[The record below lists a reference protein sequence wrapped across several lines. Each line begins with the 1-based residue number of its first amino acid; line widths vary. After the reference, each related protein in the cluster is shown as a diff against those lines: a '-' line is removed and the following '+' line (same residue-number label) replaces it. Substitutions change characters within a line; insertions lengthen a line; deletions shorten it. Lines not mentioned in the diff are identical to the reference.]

1 MIELLARRLTSILMS
16 QLSENILL
24 SGQTALPAAT
34 LSLRAGPLT
43 LLFVDGDLR
52 RIKLG
57 EREVVRRVYVA
68 LRDCYWRTVLPIISK
83 LQIEQASNSF
93 AISYDARHQQGEI
106 DFAWHAHIT
115 GDARGRLVW
124 TMEGAARSDFQTNR
138 VGLCVLHPIHECAGA
153 PCLVEHTDGSLT
165 QGRFPDHIAPHQP
178 FFDLR
183 ALTHEVAPGVEAEV
197 RLTGDV
203 FEMEDQRNWTDAS
216 YKIYSRPLSQPFP
229 FTIKQGER
237 IAQSFTLTLKGD
249 ATTTPVAAR
258 DELAFTVL
266 PAARGRL
273 PQLGLGVA
281 SHGEPLTAYEVAR
294 LRALKLA
301 HLRVDLD
308 LGRSDHAATLSR
320 LSEEAYAI
328 NLYLEIALTLSDN
341 AEEELRRLR
350 SVLEETLPPV
360 YRWLIFHRA
369 EQVTD
374 EKWITLARQHLEAF
388 APGAAFSGGTNN
400 YFTELNRQRPSLA
413 AADAIT
419 YSLNPQV
426 HAFDDLSLVENLA
439 AQAASVR
446 SARGL
451 IGDLPLLV
459 SPVTLRPR
467 GNQHAPPGAALEP
480 AAELPFAVDPRQMSL
495 FGAAWTLGSLKYL
508 AESGAHSVTY
518 YETTGWRGVMETAR
532 GTSLPARFHSL
543 PGQVFPLY
551 HVLADVG
558 EFAGGEIIPSV
569 ASDSLR
575 VEGLCLLKEARRRL
589 LLANLT
595 LSQQAV
601 RIAGLSAL
609 VNVKRLNT
617 DNAEWA
623 MREPE
628 AFRQAPGETLD
639 MTNGELL
646 LHLAPYETVRVDM
659 SDGAV

>member
-1 MIELLARRLTSILMS
+1 MT

-24 SGQTALPAAT
+24 TGRAT
-34 LSLRAGPLT
+34 LPTAPLPLCAGPLT

-57 EREVVRRVYVA
+57 EHEVVRRVYVA
-68 LRDCYWRTVLPIISK
+68 LRDGYWRTVLPIISK
-83 LQIEQASNSF
+83 LQIEQTSSSF

-124 TMEGAARSDFQTNR
+124 TMEGEARSDFQTNR
-138 VGLCVLHPIHECAGA
+138 VGLCVLHPIRECAGA

-183 ALTHEVAPGVEAEV
+183 ALTHEVAPGVQAEM

-249 ATTTPVAAR
+249 ATTTPDLAR
-258 DELAFTVL
+258 DELTFTVL
-266 PAARGRL
+266 PTARGRL

-281 SHGEPLTAYEVAR
+281 SHGESLTAPEIAR
-294 LRALKLA
+294 LEALKLA

-308 LGRSDHAATLSR
+308 LSRSDYAATLIR

-328 NLYLEIALTLSDN
+328 DLNLEIALTLSDN

-350 SVLEETLPPV
+350 SVLEETLPPIC
-360 YRWLIFHRA
+360 RWLIFHQA
-369 EQVTD
+369 ERVTD
-374 EKWITLARQHLEAF
+374 EKWIMLARRYLESF
-388 APGAAFSGGTNN
+388 DPGAGFSGGTNN
-400 YFTELNRQRPSLA
+400 YFTELNRQRPSLTA
-413 AADAIT
+413 SDAIT

-439 AQAASVR
+439 AQAATVR

-451 IGDLPLLV
+451 IGALPLLV

-467 GNQHAPPGAALEP
+467 RNQHEPPGTALEQ
-480 AAELPFAVDPRQMSL
+480 ADELPFAVDLRQMSL

-532 GTSLPARFHSL
+532 GRSLPAQFPSL

-558 EFAGGEIIPSV
+558 EYAGAEIMSGTS
-569 ASDSLR
+569 SDALR
-575 VEGLCLLKEARRRL
+575 VDGLCLRNQPRRRL

-595 LSQQAV
+595 LNEQSV
-601 RIAGLSAL
+601 RIVGLSAR
-609 VNVKRLNT
+609 VSIKRLNIT
-617 DNAEWA
+617 NAEWA

-628 AFRQAPGETLD
+628 AFRQAPGEMLNA
-639 MTNGELL
+639 TNGELL
-646 LHLAPYETVRVDM
+646 LHLTPYETVRVEMND
-659 SDGAV
+659 DGAV